1 MSDSP
6 ANNRYETID
15 PRTLNWK
22 KDSQLYATLPWKRDT
37 GGREIDYTA
46 HSELVS
52 VIFTDQ
58 NVGWSTNEDGLWI
71 YNKAPKSGAIV
82 KYPDGS
88 IKGYDPESFAREH
101 EVCELIDPK
110 TLDWGAALP
119 YQACHF
125 PNNDL
130 SRTPSLVPTTVSV
143 IFTDKSVRWPTR
155 WGEAG
160 VPKLGAILKTDDGQ
174 IIGLDRQ
181 SFQSQYMGSDMLTQI
196 GLKGPQGM

>member
-1 MSDSP
+1 MSDTP
-6 ANNRYETID
+6 DNNRYENID
-15 PRTLNWK
+15 PSTLDWK

-37 GGREIDYTA
+37 GGRGIDDTNSA
-46 HSELVS
+46 LVS
-52 VIFTDQ
+52 VIFTDR
-58 NVGWSTNEDGLWI
+58 NVRWPTNEDGLWI
-71 YNKAPKSGAIV
+71 YNRVPKSGAIV

-101 EVCELIDPK
+101 EVCELIDPEA
-110 TLDWGAALP
+110 LDWENAQP
-119 YQACHF
+119 YQACHL

-130 SRTPSLVPTTVSV
+130 SRNPSLGSTVSV

-155 WGEAG
+155 WGQEG
-160 VPKLGAILKTDDGQ
+160 VPKFGAILKTDDGQ

-181 SFQSQYMGSDMLTQI
+181 SFQSQYMPPDMLAQM